1 VYVSQMRS
9 ERSIETE
16 LTIDHTLDLER
27 VRGNRTERKVSARKV
42 ARDSRLVFFL
52 SSYLYTTR
60 RRTRG

>member
-9 ERSIETE
+9 ERSIETG